1 MEGEKKIMHYRKAIL
16 LLMFGIFSSFVLFG
30 SLPDSPSGVSLF
42 DLKFENPQVA
52 VSWNTSDYILF
63 VGPSIEIVVSM
74 YYKIFIDDTDPS
86 YNWSVTAANNSWLTG
101 SGTFLDPYVIEGLY
115 IDAGGLGGMISIWN
129 SDKFFIIRNNWFNYS
144 GPYGHDNG
152 VLLQFAKNGVI
163 ENNIFTYTHI
173 GVLAELLCDNT
184 IISDNIMISDH
195 TTAGFGKGID
205 VQWSDNVTVINNKI
219 RNHYS
224 AVKVLDSSNVT
235 VDSNYLENNIFD
247 IYDAPP
253 LELERSNDSSM
264 IRNKLAGAYA
274 DAAFRIS
281 EVDSSGNTIINNT
294 AITGEPLSFGPET
307 AGVTLN
313 SPKLQATPAD
323 TILIDQSH
331 NNLIAHNRLLRSGSG
346 VGSIQGFDIFVLMGM
361 FGLISVLIVAIR
373 RKKQ

>member
-1 MEGEKKIMHYRKAIL
+1 MNYRRAIL
-16 LLMFGIFSSFVLFG
+16 LLMFGISFSSFFLFAN
-30 SLPDSPSGVSLF
+30 SPSSPSGVSSY
-42 DLKFENPQVA
+42 DLRFENPQVA
-52 VSWNTSDYILF
+52 VSWNASDYINF
-63 VGPSIEIVVSM
+63 TGPSIEIGISM

-86 YNWSVTAANNSWLTG
+86 YNWSVTAANYSWCTG
-101 SGTFLDPYVIEGLY
+101 AGTFLDPYVIEGLY
-115 IDAGGLGGMISIWN
+115 IDAGGYGGMISIWN

-163 ENNIFTYTHI
+163 ENNLFTYTNI

-205 VQWSDNVTVINNKI
+205 VQWSNNVTVINNKI

-224 AVKVLDSSNVT
+224 SVKVLDSSNVT
-235 VDSNYLENNIFD
+235 VDSNYMENNIFD

-264 IRNKLAGAYA
+264 VRNSLAGAYA
-274 DAAFRIS
+274 DAPFSIS
-281 EVDSSGNTIINNT
+281 ELDSSGNTIINNT
-294 AITGEPLSFGPET
+294 AITGEPLAFGPET
-307 AGVTLN
+307 AKVRLN

-361 FGLISVLIVAIR
+361 FGVISVLLVVIK
-373 RKKQ
+373 RKKP